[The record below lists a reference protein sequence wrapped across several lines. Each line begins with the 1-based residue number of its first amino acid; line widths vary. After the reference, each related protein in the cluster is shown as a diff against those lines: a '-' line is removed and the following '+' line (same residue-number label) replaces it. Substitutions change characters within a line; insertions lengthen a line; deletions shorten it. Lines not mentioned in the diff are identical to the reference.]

1 MPAEALTADVSDVTE
16 TARRYGRV
24 LLSRRMWR
32 ALAVA
37 TLTGAFMLLIAAAI
51 APVVIMLTTADA
63 NRGSYTALA
72 FAVLLLLV
80 VVAAMCALIVL
91 YVRMLSALATG
102 ARRTTTALLSIVG
115 TWLLIM
121 AAGDIAVTLQ
131 PNSEFPLHFL
141 GFGALIVHVLTALV
155 LAVGPYELRRADDF
169 TRRVFAEPRLG
180 AGFVVEAA
188 RLLDFSDARALRGKG
203 SGRIW
208 RILALALLLEGA
220 GFYTLMKWA
229 TRLSDAAERP
239 LPALTVSR
247 AVLVPGAVAV
257 IAATLLLSFALI
269 RLTLKGGRRLRVR
282 ARRAAIQ
289 PADKVVAE
297 DVRPAV
303 LFLRSFETEHV
314 PLTGARLPWTL
325 RGFDPGAEYGTL
337 EEMIVLGMTY
347 LGPVVAVA
355 DPSQPDAPV
364 GAARWHLSDDEWQR
378 FVETQISRARLIVV
392 GVAETRGLWWEIE
405 ALKRSPGALSKTI
418 FVSPPAATRD
428 RDLLGRLA
436 ATITSSRAAGDV
448 PALPPLDRHL
458 VACAL
463 VGDSPGFFVTSELS
477 EAAYY
482 VALRTWLVTQ
492 GQAGEPFLRAHPPR
506 LHSR

>member
-1 MPAEALTADVSDVTE
+1 MYVESLPAHVSDVTQ
-16 TARRYGRV
+16 TARRYGRI

-37 TLTGAFMLLIAAAI
+37 TLTGAFMLLITAAI
-51 APVVIMLTTADA
+51 TPVFILLTA
-63 NRGSYTALA
+63 REGEGSNTALA
-72 FAVLLLLV
+72 LAVLLLLLF
-80 VVAAMCALIVL
+80 VAAMCGLIVV

-102 ARRTTTALLSIVG
+102 ARRTTVALLSIVG
-115 TWLLIM
+115 VWLLVV
-121 AAGDIAVTLQ
+121 AAGDISVTLH
-131 PNSEFPLHFL
+131 PPSEFPLHFL

-155 LAVGPYELRRADDF
+155 LVVGPYELRRADDF
-169 TRRVFAEPRLG
+169 TRSVFAEPRLG

-188 RLLDFSDARALRGKG
+188 RLLDFADARALRGKG
-203 SGRIW
+203 SARFW
-208 RILALALLLEGA
+208 RILAAALLLEGA

-229 TRLSDAAERP
+229 TRLSDAAERKLPP
-239 LPALTVSR
+239 LPVSQ
-247 AVLVPGAVAV
+247 AVFVAGAIAV
-257 IAATLLLSFALI
+257 IAATLVLSFALI

-282 ARRAAIQ
+282 ARRAAMQ
-289 PADKVVAE
+289 PAEKVVA
-297 DVRPAV
+297 DDARPAV

-355 DPSQPDAPV
+355 DPSRADAPV
-364 GAARWHLSDDEWQR
+364 GAARWHLGDDEWQR
-378 FVETQISRARLIVV
+378 FVEMQIARARLIVV
-392 GVAETRGLWWEIE
+392 GLAETGGLWWEIE
-405 ALKRSPGALSKTI
+405 ALKRSPGALDKTI
-418 FVSPPAATRD
+418 FVSPPSATRD

-436 ATITSSRAAGDV
+436 ATMGGSTAAV
-448 PALPPLDRHL
+448 PTDRHV

-482 VALRTWLVTQ
+482 VALRTWLVRQ
-492 GQAGEPFLRAHPPR
+492 RG
-506 LHSR
+506 